1 MPTNTDGEELRR
13 FYIAGPMQGVD
24 NHNYLR
30 FQAAADYIRS
40 MGTEVFSPHEAYEG
54 DQTRPL
60 ADYYLWNLPSLLES
74 TDVAFLPGWQ
84 NSSGARIEY
93 LIAKDLGL
101 NLHQVVFMQQGDSD
115 EYVFGVFNHLEAP
128 VELEAGAVV
137 RNGEREASYG
147 PPLQDFTRTANMW
160 ASLGIGT
167 SQDPADVAL
176 AMTALKMSRLKG
188 TRGHYD
194 SIVDALGYLICYS
207 RIVREN
213 DGHVQL

>member
-1 MPTNTDGEELRR
+1 MAESEDLEVRR
-13 FYIAGPMQGVD
+13 FYIAGPMRGIKE
-24 NHNYLR
+24 HNYPR
-30 FQAAADYIRS
+30 FQTAADYIRCQGS
-40 MGTEVFSPHEAYEG
+40 EVFSPHEAYEG

-101 NLHQVVFMQQGDSD
+101 QLHQVVFMSPEGSD
-115 EYVFGVFNHLEAP
+115 EYVFGVFDGLEAP

-137 RNGEREASYG
+137 RNGAREADYG
-147 PPLQDFTRTANMW
+147 PPLQDFTRTMDMW
-160 ASLGIGT
+160 ASLGIST
-167 SQDPADVAL
+167 SQDPADMAL

-194 SIVDALGYLICYS
+194 SIVDAIGYLICYA

-213 DGHVQL
+213 SGNVQL